1 MRLVGLCFNWK
12 VLAGLAVVVAAVLM
26 IRPGLLVVA
35 VPLALLLSCPLSCL
49 FMMRGMRGRQAEQS
63 SLEAGVDQPPAEEQR
78 IAKLGEDLAA
88 LRAECEQTFEVSSRL
103 ADSRAE
109 PSARKPTVPAN

>member
-1 MRLVGLCFNWK
+1 MRLIGLCFNWK

-35 VPLALLLSCPLSCL
+35 VPLALLLACPLSCL

-63 SLEAGVDQPPAEEQR
+63 SFEASADQSPADEQGV
-78 IAKLGEDLAA
+78 AKLREELTA
-88 LRAECEQTFEVSSRL
+88 LRAEYAQTIEVSPRL
-103 ADSRAE
+103 ARSEAE
-109 PSARKPTVPAN
+109 P